1 MKHMLKSLKF
11 RMLLPV
17 IAMTL
22 VVVTMLTVLFSRA
35 YIRMIL
41 QQENEVNAVGFE
53 TVSRS
58 VTPLISNSI
67 SNTRKIMTDDRVMS
81 YARLQFPSAAELIR
95 ARISCRD
102 FLSSE
107 IARHDGIY
115 GLLFMRK
122 DGSLFGALPE
132 ANIFLDSPEA
142 SQLPEEV
149 KEQILN
155 AGQGQVVWIGPLS
168 AAVFYGFENA
178 DTQRNV
184 MVSAWKSVDIS
195 YGECYTLML
204 VDESVFQ
211 DLFAVLQDGK
221 SSWHLFSEDRTEIY
235 HMGSEGSCRN
245 PDLLISESNS
255 GAVLHDENGH
265 PFCAFSMVLDS
276 PPWTLVRS
284 VSMENY
290 ELVVTRV
297 RHSIWLLAVLVFL
310 VALAVYR
317 LWLRKFMRQFKSLQN
332 GIVRM
337 GEGDLESASFE
348 PTAIEEFITMQHEIN
363 RTREALG
370 QQMDTIRRME
380 RERMEQENMIREQE
394 QLVKELST
402 ARQIQTSVLPHI
414 FPPFP
419 ERKEIDLYASMDPAK
434 DVGGDFYDFF
444 FTDEDHLCLVIAD
457 VSGKSIPGALFMMF
471 SKRIIED
478 FARIEHSAAEILRK
492 TNEVLCDSNQAEMF
506 VTVWLGIL
514 EISTGRLTAAN
525 AGHEYPA
532 ICKNGRQFEIFKD
545 RHGLVIGVMPGVRYT
560 EYTLQMN
567 PGDRIFVYTDGVP
580 EATAADK
587 EMFGM
592 ERMTQALNRYP
603 GCTPNEILKN
613 VKAAVD
619 EFTAEAEQFD
629 DLTMMCLEYRGPAA
643 EN

>member
-1 MKHMLKSLKF
+1 MKNKLKSLQV

-17 IAMTL
+17 IIMTIF
-22 VVVTMLTVLFSRA
+22 VVTMLTTMFSHA
-35 YIRMIL
+35 YINMIM
-41 QQENEVNAVGFE
+41 QQEQEVNAAGFD
-53 TVSRS
+53 TITRS
-58 VTPLISNSI
+58 INPLI
-67 SNTRKIMTDDRVMS
+67 NTSVNDVRRIMSDDRVAD
-81 YARLQFPSAAELIR
+81 YTRLQYSSLKDRIR
-95 ARISCRD
+95 ARISIRD
-102 FLSSE
+102 YMRSE
-107 IARHDGIY
+107 IARSEGIF
-115 GLLFMRK
+115 GLLIMRQ
-122 DGSLFGALPE
+122 DGSLFGTLPE
-132 ANIFLDSPEA
+132 GNFFLDNPLDNPLPQGIKAEILGA
-142 SQLPEEV
+142 SLGET
-149 KEQILN
+149 
-155 AGQGQVVWIGPLS
+155 VWTGPVS
-168 AAVFYGFENA
+168 GADMYGFENEA
-178 DTQRNV
+178 TPEHI
-184 MVSAWKSVDIS
+184 MIAAWKSVDVR
-195 YGECYTLML
+195 YGECYAMML
-204 VDESVFQ
+204 VDETVFAR
-211 DLFAVLQDGK
+211 LFTAVQDGK
-221 SSWHLFSEDRTEIY
+221 SSWHLFTSSQTEIC
-235 HMGSEGSCRN
+235 HTGQDECQN
-245 PDLLISESNS
+245 PERLISESNT
-255 GAVLHDENGH
+255 GNIFNDEDGK
-265 PFCAFSMVLDS
+265 PVCTFSMTMES
-276 PPWTLVRS
+276 PSWTLVRK
-284 VSMENY
+284 VQMDDY
-290 ELVVTRV
+290 EQLIHRV
-297 RHSIWLLAVLVFL
+297 RGTIWLIASVVLL
-310 VALAVYR
+310 IAIGLYR
-317 LWLRKFMRQFKSLQN
+317 LWLRKFMRQFRSLEK
-332 GIVRM
+332 GIIRM
-337 GEGDLESASFE
+337 GEGELEPGEPAAYTIGEFE
-348 PTAIEEFITMQHEIN
+348 TMQQEID
-363 RTREALG
+363 RTVLALNH
-370 QQMDTIRRME
+370 QMDTIRRME